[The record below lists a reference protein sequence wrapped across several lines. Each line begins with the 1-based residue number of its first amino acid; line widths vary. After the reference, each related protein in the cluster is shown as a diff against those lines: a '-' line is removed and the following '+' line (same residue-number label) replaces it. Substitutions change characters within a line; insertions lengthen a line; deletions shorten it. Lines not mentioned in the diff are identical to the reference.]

1 VLQNVKE
8 ELEAIAEW
16 CSSMKSQLENP
27 DVLKQIFRQNL
38 PLALDLK
45 KTIWKYANTIK
56 EREKCD
62 SIKIMNFCGTHEWTT
77 TYYGLRNLLPP
88 FLDLVAGPGCPVCV
102 TPAYYVDVVM
112 KLASKGVRIYT
123 YGDSLRLRSVR
134 SSYPSNLEEAR
145 ANGGDV
151 KVVYSFLDAAKDSAD
166 GKESVFLGIGFET
179 TAPSYALVIKEGM
192 VPENLKFLSTV
203 RLTPPAME
211 YTIKFYQERG
221 LLPIKGVIA
230 PGHVSTITGAVEWE
244 FLPREHGLPTV
255 VAGFEPIDVLM
266 AVAQILLM
274 LKNNKAA
281 IKIEYKRL
289 VNWNGNTYA
298 KGLIEKVF
306 KKTRAAWR
314 GIGFIPQSGLK
325 LKGKFFKK
333 YDALAHF
340 GMPDLTP
347 KEWKHD
353 LPHKCRCGEVVV
365 GIAKPID
372 CPLFMKDCSP
382 TKPWGPCMVSFEGTC
397 NVWARYGG
405 RSSVLPEGRA
415 GGG

>member
-1 VLQNVKE
+1 
-8 ELEAIAEW
+8 
-16 CSSMKSQLENP
+16 MKSWLEDP
-27 DVLKQIFRQNL
+27 EVLKQIFRQNL

-45 KTIWKYANTIK
+45 KTIWRYANAIK

-62 SIKIMNFCGTHEWTT
+62 LIKIMNFCGTHEWTT

-102 TPAYYVDVVM
+102 TPAYYVDVVIR
-112 KLASKGVRIYT
+112 LASKGVRIYT

-179 TAPSYALVIKEGM
+179 TAPSYALAIKEGM

-325 LKGKFFKK
+325 LKGEFFEK

-340 GMPDLTP
+340 GMPDLTHRGIR
-347 KEWKHD
+347 WKHD
-353 LPHKCRCGEVVV
+353 LPPRCRCSEVVV
-365 GIAKPID
+365 GIAKPTD
-372 CPLFMKDCSP
+372 CPLFMKSCSP

-397 NVWARYGG
+397 NVWARYG
-405 RSSVLPEGRA
+405 SKSPVLP